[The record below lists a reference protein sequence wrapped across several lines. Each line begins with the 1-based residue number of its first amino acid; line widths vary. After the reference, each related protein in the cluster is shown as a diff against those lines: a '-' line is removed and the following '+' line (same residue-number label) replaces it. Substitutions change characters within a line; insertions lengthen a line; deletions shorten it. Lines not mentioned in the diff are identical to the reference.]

1 MLSNAENSIE
11 KDPGGFPLFFCQPW
25 IVFDFGSYPLAALQ
39 MTDLPSL
46 FCVLFLKAT
55 SFFHSSSTW
64 NDGLLVSVL
73 LSNASLEF
81 YGHILL

>member
-11 KDPGGFPLFFCQPW
+11 KGAGGFPLFFCQPW

-46 FCVLFLKAT
+46 FCVYF
-55 SFFHSSSTW
+55 
-64 NDGLLVSVL
+64 
-73 LSNASLEF
+73 
-81 YGHILL
+81 